1 MSNETQ
7 PNESC
12 SHLRSYMNEVMAGLR
27 YESMSLLV
35 NELML
40 ALERESYFINEF
52 VYALSVHV
60 EENKPTWKLA
70 AKHLQQ
76 AANELGRIQRLEGTQ
91 R

>member
-1 MSNETQ
+1 MSNYPQ

-35 NELML
+35 TELML

-52 VYALSVHV
+52 VYALSVYA
-60 EENKPTWKLA
+60 EDKPTWKLA

-76 AANELGRIQRLEGTQ
+76 AADELAKIQRLEGTQ

>member
-1 MSNETQ
+1 MSNPTQ

-27 YESMSLLV
+27 YESMTLLV

-52 VYALSVHV
+52 IYALSVHA
-60 EENKPTWKLA
+60 EDKPTWKLA

-76 AANELGRIQRLEGTQ
+76 AADEFAKIQRLEGTQ